1 MAGWGIPVVDV
12 QMASSNR
19 LISGLVHLIHRYLIW
34 VIVGSYLV
42 AAVLPG
48 LGLAI
53 RHASLGQFT
62 LLGSEVNLNL
72 PQLMLATLLFNAG
85 LGVRQDDLARMFTR
99 PRVLLAGLLGNVLVP
114 LVFIIGID
122 LPMRTWHNGD
132 EVQQILVGL
141 ALVGSMP
148 IAGAST
154 AWAQNANGNL
164 ALSLGLVLLT
174 TFLSPLLTP
183 LVLHA
188 VGFVTSGDYSSDLH
202 ELASDGVVSFLG
214 VWVLLPSV
222 LGILTRRL
230 MGESRYA
237 DRRDLLKLVNY
248 LVLILLNYSN
258 AALTLPDALSRHD
271 WDFLALILFI
281 VTALCLVAFAAG
293 YLIAHYFHAD
303 RNSKVSLMFALG
315 MNNNGTGLVL
325 ASVALANH
333 PQVMLPIIFYN
344 LVQHLVASI
353 VDRRFF
359 AQGAANSV
367 RARR

>member
-1 MAGWGIPVVDV
+1 MVDV
-12 QMASSNR
+12 KVASHHRAIASV
-19 LISGLVHLIHRYLIW
+19 VHLLHRYLIW
-34 VIVGSYLV
+34 IIVGSYVV
-42 AAVLPG
+42 AALLPG

-53 RHASLGQFT
+53 RHANLGEVT
-62 LLGSEVNLNL
+62 LLGYALKLNL
-72 PQLMLATLLFNAG
+72 PQLMLAVLLFNAG
-85 LGVRQDDLARMFTR
+85 LGVRPGDLTRMFAS
-99 PRVLLAGLLGNVLVP
+99 PRMLMAGLLGNVLVP
-114 LVFIIGID
+114 LVFIVGVD
-122 LPMRTWHNGD
+122 LPMRGWHNAD

-141 ALVGSMP
+141 ALVASMP

-202 ELASDGVVSFLG
+202 ELASGSVVSFLG

-222 LGILTRRL
+222 LGILTRRVL
-230 MGESRYA
+230 GESGYGA
-237 DRRDLLKLVNY
+237 RRDLLKLVNY
-248 LVLILLNYSN
+248 SVLIMLNYSN
-258 AALTLPDALSRHD
+258 AALTLPGALSRHD
-271 WDFLALILFI
+271 WDFLALILLI
-281 VTALCLVAFAAG
+281 VTGLCLVAFVAG
-293 YLIAHYFHAD
+293 WFIANYLHAD
-303 RNSKVSLMFALG
+303 RDSKVSLMFALG

-344 LVQHLVASI
+344 LVQHLLAAI
-353 VDRRFF
+353 VDRRFLTQT
-359 AQGAANSV
+359 ATSPASRSG
-367 RARR
+367 

>member
-1 MAGWGIPVVDV
+1 ME
-12 QMASSNR
+12 SSSR
-19 LISGLVHLIHRYLIW
+19 LITGLVHLVHRYLIW

-53 RHASLGQFT
+53 RHISLGHVGVM
-62 LLGSEVNLNL
+62 GSELDLNL
-72 PQLMLATLLFNAG
+72 PQIMLATLLFNAG
-85 LGVRQDDLARMFTR
+85 LGVRHEDLARMFAR
-99 PRVLLAGLLGNVLVP
+99 PRVLVVGLLANVLVP
-114 LVFIIGID
+114 LLFIIGVD
-122 LPMRTWHNGD
+122 LPMRFWHNAD

-141 ALVGSMP
+141 ALVASMP

-202 ELASDGVVSFLG
+202 ELASGSVVSFLG
-214 VWVLLPSV
+214 VWVLLPSA
-222 LGILTRRL
+222 LGILTRHVI
-230 MGESRYA
+230 GESGYRE
-237 DRRDLLKLVNY
+237 RRDLLKLINY
-248 LVLILLNYSN
+248 LVLVLLNYSN

-271 WDFLALILFI
+271 LDFLALILFI
-281 VTALCLVAFAAG
+281 VTALCLVAFVAG
-293 YLIAHYFHAD
+293 YMIANYFQAD
-303 RNSKVSLMFALG
+303 RDSKVSLMFGLG

-325 ASVALANH
+325 ASVALAEH

-344 LVQHLVASI
+344 LVQHLVASV
-353 VDRRFF
+353 VDRHFF
-359 AQGAANSV
+359 APGATQGVQAT
-367 RARR
+367 